1 MDSLLVPKDH
11 NVLMSTVV
19 RNCGQLVTMAGPR
32 RPRVGPEMRD
42 LGLISNAAFAFQDGA
57 ITWVGPDSDAPSG
70 NQEIDAGGGLVTPG
84 FVDAHTHVI
93 FGGNRANEF
102 ELRSQG
108 ATYQEIKET
117 GGGIM
122 SSVRATREASF
133 DELLSSASE
142 RLQWMLASGTTTV
155 EVKSGYGLDFESEKK
170 MLQVAAKLGP
180 QRIVRTYL
188 GAHSFPPEPGSKGE
202 YLESIFATIQ
212 EIEPLAEFCDIFV
225 ESGYFEPD
233 DARRLFAATK
243 LKPRLHVDQ
252 FTNNGGA
259 KLAAELGAK
268 TADHLE
274 QTDLEGIRALKQ
286 AGVIPVLVPGSVYCL
301 GLAKYPEA
309 RLMIDEGLPV
319 VLATDFNPGSSPTP
333 SLPFV
338 MSLACTHMKMS
349 PAEAM
354 TACTI
359 NAAYSLDRGELVGS
373 IEPGKQADF
382 LIHDVSD
389 YREIAYWAGRS
400 SVSQVFI
407 SGSSVYPN

>member
-1 MDSLLVPKDH
+1 
-11 NVLMSTVV
+11 
-19 RNCGQLVTMAGPR
+19 
-32 RPRVGPEMRD
+32 MRE
-42 LGLISNAAFAFQDGA
+42 LGLLTDAAFAIEDGV
-57 ITWVGPDSDAPSG
+57 ITWVGLDSDAPRGDHEVDAHG
-70 NQEIDAGGGLVTPG
+70 NLVTPG

-108 ATYQEIKET
+108 ATYQEIKEA

-155 EVKSGYGLDFESEKK
+155 EVKSGYGLDFESETK
-170 MLQVAAKLGP
+170 MLQVAANLGP
-180 QRIVRTYL
+180 QRIVKTYL
-188 GAHSFPPEPGSKGE
+188 GAHAVPPESGSKGG
-202 YLESIFATIQ
+202 YLESV
-212 EIEPLAEFCDIFV
+212 IEQIAEFEQVAEFADMFV

-233 DARRLFAATK
+233 DARRYFAATK

-274 QTDLEGIRALKQ
+274 QTDLEGIRALRQ

-301 GLAKYPEA
+301 GLTKYPEA
-309 RLMIDEGLPV
+309 RLMVDEGLPV

-338 MSLACTHMKMS
+338 MSLACTHMRMT
-349 PAEAM
+349 PAEALS
-354 TACTI
+354 ACTV
-359 NAAYSLDRGELVGS
+359 NAAYSLDRDDLVGS
-373 IEPGKQADF
+373 IELGKQADF
-382 LIHDVSD
+382 VLHDAQD
-389 YREIAYWAGRS
+389 YREIPYWAGRS
-400 SVSQVFI
+400 TVSQVFI
-407 SGSSVYPN
+407 SGERVYPC

>member
-1 MDSLLVPKDH
+1 M
-11 NVLMSTVV
+11 TTAV
-19 RNCGQLVTMAGPR
+19 RNCGQLVTMAGPS
-32 RPRVGPEMRD
+32 RPRVGPEMRE
-42 LGLISNAAFAFQDGA
+42 LGIVADGA
-57 ITWVGPDSDAPSG
+57 FLVEDGVVAWVGPDSEAPSG
-70 NQEIDAGGGLVTPG
+70 NQEIDAGGRLVTPG

-108 ATYQEIKET
+108 ATYQEIKKA
-117 GGGIM
+117 GGGIL

-133 DELLSSASE
+133 DQLLASAMA

-170 MLQVAAKLGP
+170 MLQVATKLGP
-180 QRIVRTYL
+180 QRIVKTYL
-188 GAHSFPPEPGSKGE
+188 GAHAVPQESGSKEE
-202 YLESIFATIQ
+202 YLESVIATLR

-225 ESGYFEPD
+225 ESGYFEPE
-233 DARRLFAATK
+233 DARRLFASTR

-274 QTDLEGIRALKQ
+274 QTDADGITALRHR
-286 AGVIPVLVPGSVYCL
+286 GVIPVLVPGSVYCL
-301 GLAKYPEA
+301 GLTKYPDA

-333 SLPFV
+333 SLPFI
-338 MSLACTHMKMS
+338 MSLACTQMKMT
-349 PAEAM
+349 PAEAL

-359 NAAYSLDRGELVGS
+359 NAAHALDRGELVGS
-373 IEPGKQADF
+373 IEPGKRADF

-400 SVSQVFI
+400 SVSRAFI
-407 SGSSVYPN
+407 DGVNVLGD